1 MSNIEK
7 HDDNNDMS
15 DKKLPELVDYEEFDD
30 MGLDD
35 NLLRGI
41 FSYGFEKPST
51 IQKKSIMPVSEGYDV
66 IAQAQSGSGKTAA
79 FLIGSLKNINY
90 EENVTQKIVLTP
102 TRELAKQIYDVLKC
116 ISNFTDLTIHTL
128 IGGTKIN
135 DDIYILNRGV
145 HYIIGTPGR
154 VYDMIKRKNLN
165 VRNLKT
171 LILDEADEMLS
182 KGFSSQIYDIFQEIP
197 TSVQVCL
204 FSATMPEECIDIT
217 NKFMRNP
224 VKILVK
230 KEYVTLEGIKQYY
243 IDVVQD
249 NYKYEI
255 LCDLYKT
262 ISVSQAIIFCRTKQR
277 VEQLQRQ
284 LNENNFTVTA
294 ISSELNTQ
302 ERESILK
309 DFKQGHSRIL
319 ISTDLIARGID
330 VQQVSLVIN
339 YDLPRDK
346 ENYIHRIGRS
356 GRFGRKGI
364 AINLIT
370 RDDVTF
376 VRELEKFYSMEIQEL
391 PANIEELL

>member
-1 MSNIEK
+1 MSNFEK
-7 HDDNNDMS
+7 KS
-15 DKKLPELVDYEEFDD
+15 DKNEEKINKTQEIIVYENFDD
-30 MGLDD
+30 MDISDD
-35 NLLRGI
+35 LLRGI
-41 FSYGFEKPST
+41 YSYGFEKPSA
-51 IQKKSIMPVSEGYDV
+51 IQQKAIVKVAEGHDV

-90 EENVTQKIVLTP
+90 DENVTQKIVLTP
-102 TRELAKQIYDVLKC
+102 TRDLAKQIYDVLKC
-116 ISNFTDLTIHTL
+116 LANYTDLTIHTL

-154 VYDMIKRKNLN
+154 IYDMIKRKNLN
-165 VRNLKT
+165 VRNLKS

-182 KGFSSQIYDIFQEIP
+182 RGFSSQIYDIFQEIP
-197 TSVQVCL
+197 TQVQVCL
-204 FSATMPEECIDIT
+204 FSATMPEECIQIT
-217 NKFMRNP
+217 DKFMRNP

-243 IDVVQD
+243 IDVQQD

-277 VEQLQRQ
+277 VDQLHNE
-284 LNENNFTVTA
+284 LNANNFSCTS
-294 ISSELNTQ
+294 ISSELSTQ

-309 DFKQGHSRIL
+309 DFKHGHSRIL
-319 ISTDLIARGID
+319 IATDLIARGID
-330 VQQVSLVIN
+330 IQQVSLVIN

-346 ENYIHRIGRS
+346 ENYIHRIGRA
-356 GRFGRKGI
+356 GRFGRKGVC
-364 AINLIT
+364 INLIT

-376 VRELEKFYSMEIQEL
+376 VRDLEKFYGINIEEL
-391 PANIEELL
+391 PANIEELI

>member
-7 HDDNNDMS
+7 QNENDSIDD
-15 DKKLPELVDYEEFDD
+15 DKKSEIKDYAEFDD
-30 MGLDD
+30 MELSDE
-35 NLLRGI
+35 LLRGI
-41 FSYGFEKPST
+41 FSYGFEKPSS
-51 IQKKSIMPVSEGYDV
+51 IQQKSIMPVSQGHDV

-79 FLIGSLKNINY
+79 FLIGSLKNINF

-102 TRELAKQIYDVLKC
+102 TRELARQIYDVLKC
-116 ISNFTDLTIHTL
+116 ISNFTDLTMHTL

-197 TSVQVCL
+197 TEVQVCL
-204 FSATMPEECIDIT
+204 FSATMPDECIDIT
-217 NKFMRNP
+217 NKFMRKP
-224 VKILVK
+224 IKILVK

-277 VEQLQRQ
+277 VDQLQKQ
-284 LNENNFTVTA
+284 LNDNNFTVTS

-309 DFKQGHSRIL
+309 DFKHGHSRIL
-319 ISTDLIARGID
+319 IATDLIARGID

-346 ENYIHRIGRS
+346 ENYIHRVGRC

-370 RDDVTF
+370 RDDVQF
-376 VRELEKFYSMEIQEL
+376 VRELEKYYSMNVEEL
-391 PANIEELL
+391 PANIEELI

>member
-1 MSNIEK
+1 MSNLKIKSDENQEK
-7 HDDNNDMS
+7 INKTD
-15 DKKLPELVDYEEFDD
+15 EIIVYENFDD
-30 MGLDD
+30 MGISDE
-35 NLLRGI
+35 LLRGI
-41 FSYGFEKPST
+41 YSYGFEKPSA
-51 IQKKSIMPVSEGYDV
+51 IQQKAIVKVAEGHDV

-90 EENVTQKIVLTP
+90 DQNVTQKIVLTP
-102 TRELAKQIYDVLKC
+102 TRDLAKQIYDVLKC
-116 ISNFTDLTIHTL
+116 LANYTDLTIHTL

-135 DDIYILNRGV
+135 DDIYILNRGI

-154 VYDMIKRKNLN
+154 IYDMIKRKNLN
-165 VRNLKT
+165 VRNLKS

-182 KGFSSQIYDIFQEIP
+182 RGFSSQIYDIFQEIP
-197 TSVQVCL
+197 TNVQVCL
-204 FSATMPEECIDIT
+204 FSATMPEECIEIT

-224 VKILVK
+224 IKILVK

-243 IDVVQD
+243 IDVQQD

-277 VEQLQRQ
+277 VDQLHNE
-284 LNENNFTVTA
+284 LNANNFACTS
-294 ISSELNTQ
+294 ISSELSTQ

-309 DFKQGHSRIL
+309 DFKHGNSRIL
-319 ISTDLIARGID
+319 IATDLIARGID
-330 VQQVSLVIN
+330 IQQVSLVIN

-346 ENYIHRIGRS
+346 ENYIHRIGRA
-356 GRFGRKGI
+356 GRFGRKGVC
-364 AINLIT
+364 INLIT

-376 VRELEKFYSMEIQEL
+376 VRDLEKFYGIQIEEL
-391 PANIEELL
+391 PANIEELI